1 MCYRI
6 MKVKEMTEER
16 KQVLT
21 QLLNEALANLE
32 IRHRSANRHQLPP
45 IINVNEYKTILH
57 QYWISHSI
65 NYLSPVTRYEPYI
78 VNVSTKSKLLDFIRE
93 EFAPFIHEDQI
104 QSASFFIYGGG
115 PDPGY
120 PLDYL
125 LKQLMKIAI
134 AFEVEKAISDVDR
147 CTGNTSGSFQYI
159 ALFEGI
165 GVEEEIQVFEGM
177 RIVRLSNSPSEFPH
191 YLLSDLSTLG
201 MSVDFRE
208 GTLLVIN
215 ASVSPIFCKPF
226 PEIFQEEFHIDH
238 LPFRVE
244 VTGGKFSNFKVHD
257 FYEKFCQALSL
268 VCNSAV
274 RIRFQWRFL
283 EEYELFNLNTIP
295 VGGTSWRTDVDRF
308 GSSAA
313 AGKTQID
320 EAKCLYQNLVKLDSS
335 VREKLQIPIDR
346 WIKSKTSQTE
356 VDKMIDLGIA
366 LEALYLS
373 ESDYNREIR
382 HRFSLHAAWHLGEKK
397 EQRKALM
404 KDFKAIYDWRSTV
417 VHSGKLPE
425 KGRGKK
431 KKPYPPEEVEKFIT
445 NAQDLCRDSILK
457 ILENG
462 KFPDWNDLILGEKSC
477 TTDC

>member
-1 MCYRI
+1 
-6 MKVKEMTEER
+6 MTQER
-16 KQVLT
+16 KRALR
-21 QLLNEALANLE
+21 QLLQEALANLE
-32 IRHRSANRHQLPP
+32 IRIDSANRHQLPP
-45 IINVNEYKTILH
+45 IINVNEYRAILH

-65 NYLSPVTRYEPYI
+65 DFLSPVTRYELYI
-78 VNVSTKSKLLDFIRE
+78 VNASTKSKLLDFIRK

-104 QSASFFIYGGG
+104 QSASFFIRGGG
-115 PDPGY
+115 SDFGY

-134 AFEVEKAISDVDR
+134 AFGVERAISDVDR
-147 CTGNTSGSFQYI
+147 CTENASGSFQYL

-165 GVEEEIQVFEGM
+165 RVEEEIQVFEGM
-177 RIVRLSNSPSEFPH
+177 RIFRLSNSRSEFPH
-191 YLLSDLSTLG
+191 YLLPDLSIPG
-201 MSVDFRE
+201 MSVDFQG

-274 RIRFQWRFL
+274 RIRLQWRFL
-283 EEYELFNLNTIP
+283 AEHELFNIGPIP
-295 VGGTSWRTDVDRF
+295 VGGTSWRTDADRF

-313 AGKTQID
+313 AGKIQID
-320 EAKCLYQNLVKLDSS
+320 EAKCLYQNLVKLDSK

-346 WIKSKTSQTE
+346 WIKSKTNQNA
-356 VDKMIDLGIA
+356 VDKVIDLGIA

-373 ESDYNREIR
+373 ETDYNREIR
-382 HRFSLHAAWHLGEKK
+382 FRFSLHAAWHLGEKDK
-397 EQRKALM
+397 ERRKALM
-404 KDFKAIYDWRSTV
+404 KEFKAIYDWRSTV
-417 VHSGKLPE
+417 VHTGKLPK
-425 KGRGKK
+425 KGSGKK
-431 KKPYPPEEVEKFIT
+431 KKSYTQEEVREFIT
-445 NAQDLCRDSILK
+445 RAQDLCRDSMMK
-457 ILENG
+457 ILEDG
-462 KFPDWNDLILGEKSC
+462 KFPDWNNLILG
-477 TTDC
+477 